1 MNLDESL
8 FEFATQPRK
17 RPLSYKKR
25 VSKKPLS
32 AKIYDALCDLRYE
45 VFANNSFNGYTISK
59 ITNKMGKSTFI
70 KNEEDFNRA
79 IDLLNQYD
87 ITYKIENGIGG
98 TKKLTFSLPE
108 EDEDSV
114 YDYFK
119 NETNRD
125 RAVNEG
131 KENNINRRKRKGVH
145 FNPNAG
151 DVEKNIAFF
160 NRVNTPN
167 TPNSSCDSGECGN
180 AMGESVESKDFHN
193 RCKDILNNE
202 IDWDEVDETGDV
214 DFAINQL
221 RSLDTEGVISH
232 EEYDYIM
239 SNWDDLLEEN
249 CNHINEEYGPYHYG
263 DGEIEDT
270 ILHEISEDLSRGDI
284 VGTVGD
290 NWNGVTY
297 GRWELLVNGDGV
309 ENTVKTNDMLEWLL
323 TEISYPVNDGHTEY
337 TGLNLIFDEYSIG
350 NNSVEALQSNS
361 AYIKDLI
368 SLDIDRET
376 IDKFIKGE
384 TKEISF
390 YVDYSLAFFKD
401 GKSIS
406 FEDIIEQAQTAD
418 EDVTESIKMN
428 KNKKFVLDES
438 LFESTL
444 NEATSNFGRSDY
456 FPLLVF
462 YTLDELVDE
471 NGDYRDEQGVAVL
484 SDEMLDSLKSDIED
498 FNHETRAYAYDI
510 EDYDDQTSLIELKLS
525 IEPGYYEAA
534 YVCCENENEFK
545 YLSEKVREEQLERF
559 NKFFKEMKEE
569 YGLTELSV
577 SARFSNGETF
587 YDIKNE
593 SLMQD
598 IHDAHEFIRKQYG
611 QEVYD
616 ALEEYVANGHDL
628 STTMFSEEEWN
639 KFVEW
644 AKQNK
649 GLVVQKPK
657 NTDFI
662 ASLNPGKTKR
672 TPKTK
677 QVKVLQGNYG
687 YGWDDLCEYEMN
699 DTSSKQD
706 LKDYQLNE
714 PGVAHRIIYRRVP
727 IEK

>member
-8 FEFATQPRK
+8 FEFTAQPRK
-17 RPLSYKKR
+17 RPTSYKKR

-70 KNEEDFNRA
+70 KNEEDFNKA

-87 ITYKIENGIGG
+87 ITYKIEKGIGD

-125 RAVNEG
+125 RAVNES
-131 KENNINRRKRKGVH
+131 KENNINGAFYGNQGRTIRELINYDVDDNGTLHIYLDSQSVADVSDCANMSNKELQNLVDETLENLGYKLDESFNALTKKPNRKKQKGVH

-160 NRVNTPN
+160 NRANTPN

-180 AMGESVESKDFHN
+180 AMGESVESKDFQN

-202 IDWDEVDETGDV
+202 IDWDEVDETGDA
-214 DFAINQL
+214 DFARNQL
-221 RSLDTEGVISH
+221 RSLHTNGAISE
-232 EEYDYIM
+232 EEYDYIV
-239 SNWDDLLEEN
+239 SNWDNLLED

-263 DGEIEDT
+263 DGELEDT
-270 ILHEISEDLSRGDI
+270 VLHEISEDLSRGN
-284 VGTVGD
+284 TVGLVGD
-290 NWNGVTY
+290 SWNGVTY
-297 GRWELLVNGDGV
+297 GRWELLVNGDDV
-309 ENTVKTNDMLEWLL
+309 ENVVETNDMLEWLL
-323 TEISYPVNDGHTEY
+323 TEISYPVGDGHTEY
-337 TGLNLIFDEYSIG
+337 TGLNLIFDENSIG
-350 NNSVEALQSNS
+350 IDSAEALQSNS
-361 AYIKDLI
+361 AYIKDLV

-384 TKEISF
+384 IKEINF
-390 YVDYSLAFFKD
+390 YVDYRLTFFKD
-401 GKSIS
+401 DKSIS

-418 EDVTESIKMN
+418 ESVNESIKMN

-438 LFESTL
+438 LFES
-444 NEATSNFGRSDY
+444 
-456 FPLLVF
+456 V
-462 YTLDELVDE
+462 
-471 NGDYRDEQGVAVL
+471 
-484 SDEMLDSLKSDIED
+484 
-498 FNHETRAYAYDI
+498 
-510 EDYDDQTSLIELKLS
+510 
-525 IEPGYYEAA
+525 
-534 YVCCENENEFK
+534 
-545 YLSEKVREEQLERF
+545 
-559 NKFFKEMKEE
+559 
-569 YGLTELSV
+569 
-577 SARFSNGETF
+577 
-587 YDIKNE
+587 KNE

-598 IHDAHEFIRKQYG
+598 IHDAHEFIRKLYG
-611 QEVYD
+611 QEIYD
-616 ALEEYVANGHDL
+616 ALDEYVANGHDL
-628 STTMFSEEEWN
+628 SATMFSEEEWN

-649 GLVVQKPK
+649 ELVVPEPK
-657 NTDFI
+657 NNDFI
-662 ASLNPGKTKR
+662 ASLNPGKPKR

-699 DTSSKQD
+699 DKSSKQD
-706 LKDYQLNE
+706 LKDYQSNE

-727 IEK
+727 VEK

>member
-119 NETNRD
+119 NETNHD

-180 AMGESVESKDFHN
+180 AMGESAES
-193 RCKDILNNE
+193 
-202 IDWDEVDETGDV
+202 
-214 DFAINQL
+214 
-221 RSLDTEGVISH
+221 
-232 EEYDYIM
+232 
-239 SNWDDLLEEN
+239 N
-249 CNHINEEYGPYHYG
+249 CNHVNEEYGPYHYG
-263 DGEIEDT
+263 DGETEDT
-270 ILHEISEDLSRGDI
+270 ILHEIGEDLSRGDT

-297 GRWELLVNGDGV
+297 GRWELLVNGDNV

-390 YVDYSLAFFKD
+390 YVDYNLAFFKD

-406 FEDIIEQAQTAD
+406 FEDVIEQAQTSDD
-418 EDVTESIKMN
+418 EVTESIKMN

-444 NEATSNFGRSDY
+444 NEGTSNFGHSDY

-525 IEPGYYEAA
+525 IESGYYEGA
-534 YVCCENENEFK
+534 YICCENENEFK

-662 ASLNPGKTKR
+662 ASLNPRKPKR